1 MMSDNN
7 AFEKRLCSLLN
18 AYNKDSECNM
28 PDFILAR
35 FLLMTLENLQYAIS
49 DTSEWNTSDSGSGS
63 DSDKMDGD
71 HQSALA
77 SAGFGTD
84 EDYNYGGS
92 NE

>member
-1 MMSDNN
+1 
-7 AFEKRLCSLLN
+7 
-18 AYNKDSECNM
+18 M

-49 DTSEWNTSDSGSGS
+49 DTSEWNNSDSGS